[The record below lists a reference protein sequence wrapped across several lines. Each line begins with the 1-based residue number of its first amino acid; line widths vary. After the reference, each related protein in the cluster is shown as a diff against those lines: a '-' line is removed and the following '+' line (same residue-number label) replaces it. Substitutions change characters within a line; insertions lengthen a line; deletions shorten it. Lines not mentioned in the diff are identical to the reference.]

1 MVRNKACFGIN
12 SKIGAKYIAIL
23 GIILNTLL
31 FIGTCTI
38 SQSFYDT
45 IFASLKNSEVP
56 LLFKYFDWILGM
68 SVTFSLV
75 GILMNSMLL
84 FGLQK
89 KRRIFMLPWIMW
101 TLTKLVVSSILNF
114 HAKKVTNFVFA
125 FRSLPWLVSVNL
137 SQLACLVPLEHPL
150 SYYISR

>member
-1 MVRNKACFGIN
+1 MVRDKACFGGIN
-12 SKIGAKYIAIL
+12 SKIGAKCIATL
-23 GIILNTLL
+23 GIVFNTLL

-38 SQSFYDT
+38 SQSFYDP
-45 IFASLKNSEVP
+45 IFTNLKNSDIP

-101 TLTKLVVSSILNF
+101 TLTKLVVSLLNF
-114 HAKKVTNFVFA
+114 HAEKVTNLVFA
-125 FRSLPWLVSVNL
+125 FRSLLWLVSVNL
-137 SQLACLVPLEHPL
+137 SQPACLVHSEHPL
-150 SYYISR
+150 FYCISR

>member
-1 MVRNKACFGIN
+1 MVRNKASFGIN
-12 SKIGAKYIAIL
+12 SKIGAKCIATL
-23 GIILNTLL
+23 GIVFNTLL

-38 SQSFYDT
+38 SQSFYDP
-45 IFASLKNSEVP
+45 IFTNLKNSDIP

-101 TLTKLVVSSILNF
+101 TLTKLVVSL
-114 HAKKVTNFVFA
+114 
-125 FRSLPWLVSVNL
+125 
-137 SQLACLVPLEHPL
+137 
-150 SYYISR
+150 